1 MNFFLKN
8 INQIQKN
15 KKNIFFYIIIT
26 SNEFFLQENIKNI
39 LKLEK
44 KKNFLNYIYITI
56 LKESD
61 WIYFFQK
68 YSIKN
73 FFYNKTILIVTILE
87 KNIHK
92 KIQENFKK
100 ISKIFTIH
108 IKIIFKFL
116 KLNLIKNYT
125 KIFEKYF
132 SKKFFIIQ
140 NQDFSKIQFSLWKK
154 KKIQKLQNHFDPKI
168 LISLLKK
175 NILNFLKTL
184 KILKDLQIIYP
195 NKFITFKIFKKYK
208 ISNIPYT
215 SSQWINAIILGKKQ
229 KSIFILNKLK
239 TYNISCKYLVE
250 IFTNFILTVLKIKEK
265 EIFLYNY
272 SKFFIFY
279 LEIKFQDILNCTKK
293 NTLQNIYSAIKLLKI
308 IDFNLKINNLYNIW
322 TYFQILSITLN

>member
-140 NQDFSKIQFSLWKK
+140 NQDFAKIQFSLWKK